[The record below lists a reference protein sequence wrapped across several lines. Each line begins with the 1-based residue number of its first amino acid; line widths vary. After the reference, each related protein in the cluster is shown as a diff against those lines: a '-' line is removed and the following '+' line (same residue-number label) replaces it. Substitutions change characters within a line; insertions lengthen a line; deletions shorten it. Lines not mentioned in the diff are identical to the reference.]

1 MKVVQTVRGK
11 VFILIA
17 SCSPKNLK
25 IYDNT
30 NY

>member
-1 MKVVQTVRGK
+1 MKVVQKVRGK

-17 SCSPKNLK
+17 SCKLK
-25 IYDNT
+25 SLKVYDNT

>member
-1 MKVVQTVRGK
+1 MKVVQKVKGK

-17 SCSPKNLK
+17 SCSTKNLK
-25 IYDNT
+25 MYDNT

>member
-1 MKVVQTVRGK
+1 MKVVQKVKGK

-17 SCSPKNLK
+17 SCNPKSLK
-25 IYDNT
+25 VYDNT